1 MDIESKMTDLCK
13 MEEHLIETL
22 KCEFSKGAQ
31 CVDTDEA
38 GKVVNMIKDL
48 AEAKKDCY
56 KALYYKSI
64 VAAMLESEDAY
75 GYNPNRYSSGRYAPA
90 GRGRK
95 RYEVAPYVDH
105 PYDMGDTD
113 LSEILRMGYNAGGR
127 SGIKMHDLA
136 GSSNLYDGNTHMTG
150 KHPEHSWDDR
160 YGKAYNEYKDS
171 RRYYTETKS
180 PAHKQEMESHATEH
194 IMDTISTVREIYK
207 NSEPEL
213 RRKIKDDMAKLVSE
227 MSV

>member
-1 MDIESKMTDLCK
+1 MNIESKMTDLC
-13 MEEHLIETL
+13 EVEDRLIETL
-22 KCEFSKGAQ
+22 KCEFGKGAQ

-38 GKVVNMIKDL
+38 GKVVDMIKDL

-56 KALYYKSI
+56 KALYYESV
-64 VAAMLESEDAY
+64 VAAMHESEDVY

-90 GRGRK
+90 GRGR
-95 RYEVAPYVDH
+95 RGYEVMPYIDR

-127 SGIKMHDLA
+127 SGVKMHDL
-136 GSSNLYDGNTHMTG
+136 SVNGNPYTDTPHITD
-150 KHPEHSWDDR
+150 KHSEHPWDDR

-213 RRKIKDDMAKLVSE
+213 RKKIKDDMAKLVSE

>member
-22 KCEFSKGAQ
+22 KCELSKGAQ

-38 GKVVNMIKDL
+38 GKVIDMIKDL
-48 AEAKKDCY
+48 SEAKKDCY

-64 VAAMLESEDAY
+64 VAAMLESE
-75 GYNPNRYSSGRYAPA
+75 SGRYAPA

-95 RYEVAPYVDH
+95 GYEIMPYIDR

-113 LSEILRMGYNAGGR
+113 LSEVLRMGYNAGGR
-127 SGIKMHDLA
+127 SGIKMHDLS
-136 GSSNLYDGNTHMTG
+136 GSSTLYDGNPHMTG
-150 KHPEHSWDDR
+150 KNSEHSWDDR

>member
-1 MDIESKMTDLCK
+1 MRYR
-13 MEEHLIETL
+13 
-22 KCEFSKGAQ
+22 

-38 GKVVNMIKDL
+38 GKVVDMIKDL
-48 AEAKKDCY
+48 SEAKKDYY

-75 GYNPNRYSSGRYAPA
+75 GYNPNRYPSGRYAPA

-95 RYEVAPYVDH
+95 GYEIMPYIDR

-127 SGIKMHDLA
+127 SGIKTHDLS
-136 GSSNLYDGNTHMTG
+136 GSSTLYDGNPHVTG
-150 KHPEHSWDDR
+150 KNSEHSWDDR

-227 MSV
+227 MS